1 MIEVFKIIHNIYDA
15 KVSPQLMLNERANT
29 RGNNYK
35 LLNHTFH
42 YDLRK
47 HYLSSILQPA

>member
-1 MIEVFKIIHNIYDA
+1 MIKVFKIIHNTYDA
-15 KVSPQLMLNERANT
+15 KVSPQLMLNETANT

-42 YDLRK
+42 YDLCK
-47 HYLSSILQPA
+47 YFSAHIVNI